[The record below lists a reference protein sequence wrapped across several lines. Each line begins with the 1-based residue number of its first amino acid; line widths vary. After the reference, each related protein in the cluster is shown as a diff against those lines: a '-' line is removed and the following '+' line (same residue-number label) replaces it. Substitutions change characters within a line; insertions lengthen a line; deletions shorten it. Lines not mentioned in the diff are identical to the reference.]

1 MISTASG
8 RMSVAMTRAPSLSAS
23 TAATPSPPPISSTR
37 SPVRTARWRQKNSE
51 PALGAWTWSGT
62 RKRQPRQENRRVPV
76 SLCAKDAPEVESKR
90 FLELG
95 PGAGRGLRVLEHID
109 VDLERDALALDAV
122 ELGGEPA
129 ALVRLGEDE
138 LRALERAVV
147 LRELLHGLDDDAL
160 DLLGF
165 RCRNRRE
172 RRRQLDLGHD
182 VSFPWRP
189 SAPRAPSAPPPP
201 PAGARRA

>member
-1 MISTASG
+1 ARARGG
-8 RMSVAMTRAPSLSAS
+8 RRAAMPRAPPPAASA
-23 TAATPSPPPISSTR
+23 AATRSPPPISSTR
-37 SPVRTARWRQKNSE
+37 SPGRTARWRKKNSE

-76 SLCAKDAPEVESKR
+76 SLFAKDAPEVESKR

-129 ALVRLGEDE
+129 GLVRVGEDE
-138 LRALERAVV
+138 RCALDRAVV

-165 RCRNRRE
+165 RRRNRRE

-182 VSFPWRP
+182 FSIP
-189 SAPRAPSAPPPP
+189 
-201 PAGARRA
+201 